1 MTTTTAKAPLPNGI
15 VSYEDYVAKNKVKA
29 TNNAMDQGAFLTLFT
44 TQLKNQN
51 PLDPVKNEAFVAQ
64 LAQFSQLEA
73 TNSMKTSME
82 TMVKSLDGDKML
94 AGAALI
100 GRRVAVPNGPLTLL
114 GGEPVQAN
122 VDLPTGADGVQ
133 MVVFN
138 DQGQQVRKQIFGAQP
153 LGTMKITWDGH
164 SDAGAQMP
172 DGTYTM
178 QVLASSMG
186 KALQP
191 TVNALATVRS
201 VSNAGTADNAW
212 ILEVDGGKSVNM
224 ADVKRIAY

>member
-133 MVVFN
+133 MLVFN

-164 SDAGAQMP
+164 SDAGALMP

-186 KALQP
+186 KALKP

>member
-1 MTTTTAKAPLPNGI
+1 
-15 VSYEDYVAKNKVKA
+15 
-29 TNNAMDQGAFLTLFT
+29 
-44 TQLKNQN
+44 
-51 PLDPVKNEAFVAQ
+51 
-64 LAQFSQLEA
+64 
-73 TNSMKTSME
+73 MK
-82 TMVKSLDGDKML
+82 L
-94 AGAALI
+94 
-100 GRRVAVPNGPLTLL
+100 
-114 GGEPVQAN
+114 
-122 VDLPTGADGVQ
+122 
-133 MVVFN
+133 
-138 DQGQQVRKQIFGAQP
+138 
-153 LGTMKITWDGH
+153 TWDGH
-164 SDAGAQMP
+164 SDAGALMP